1 MLAIQTRNLS
11 KTFGRGPES
20 IQAIKNINL
29 EVPTGQI
36 FGFLGP
42 NGAGKTT
49 TIRVLMKL
57 IRPSK
62 GQIKIFGKDLQTE
75 PDVLKKVG
83 AMVENPAFYNYMNG
97 YDNLIVLA
105 RTAGIY
111 NPEGIN
117 MLLNDIGLEKS
128 AYRQVKGYSLGMKQR
143 LGIAATLLTDP
154 DLILLDEPT
163 NGLDP
168 AGIQEMRLFIRRL
181 AEKYGKTIFICS
193 HLLYEVEQIC
203 DQVAIINQGEIVRQG
218 MVKDLLAA
226 EQTSLRLQLS
236 PQQIAVDLLK
246 NKLNLYIENEWIK
259 TNIPQ
264 KYVPTLVRFLIEHGI
279 KVHQVVQKQQS
290 LEEYFIAVT
299 NQEHENV

>member
-111 NPEGIN
+111 NPEWIN

>member
-11 KTFGRGPES
+11 KTFGRGPDS

-111 NPEGIN
+111 NPEWIN